1 MLANSSCLP
10 ANSQFK
16 DWELDF
22 FAYNNH
28 IGHNK
33 LMDFEKKIGSKDF
46 QLSLQRNA
54 FSLARNKHDGED
66 SFQETFRRILEKKD
80 SFQEG
85 DDPLPWAL
93 TIMRN
98 LFLDS
103 KKKKREFQ
111 QDDEKSVELEDDHNQ
126 EQQLIEDELIED
138 ANKKLFF
145 CVKSL
150 SNDERSLFTYK
161 NDGSTHERISKELK
175 LSLANV
181 RVKMHR
187 LMEKLMS
194 CMRSK

>member
-1 MLANSSCLP
+1 
-10 ANSQFK
+10 
-16 DWELDF
+16 
-22 FAYNNH
+22 
-28 IGHNK
+28 
-33 LMDFEKKIGSKDF
+33 MDFEKKIGSKDF

-66 SFQETFRRILEKKD
+66 LFQETFRRILEKKD